1 MKALLM
7 CGVVLAMVC
16 AESISSLSQT
26 PGVRYAVCARLNAR
40 GFGAL
45 KCTKPVPLTDPTQ
58 NLDTVCHGMGAEF
71 NSREEALHWMVAH
84 CSR

>member
-1 MKALLM
+1 MKTLLM

-26 PGVRYAVCARLNAR
+26 PGVRYAVCARLPAR

-45 KCTKPVPLTDPTQ
+45 KCAKPVPLTDPTQ
-58 NLDTVCHGMGAEF
+58 KPRHSLPRHGG
-71 NSREEALHWMVAH
+71 RVQQ
-84 CSR
+84 